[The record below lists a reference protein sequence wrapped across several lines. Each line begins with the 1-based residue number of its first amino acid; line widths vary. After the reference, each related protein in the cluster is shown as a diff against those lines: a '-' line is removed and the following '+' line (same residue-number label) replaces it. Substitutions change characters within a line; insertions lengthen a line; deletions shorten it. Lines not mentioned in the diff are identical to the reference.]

1 MAVKTFR
8 TDPETDAALAFLGG
22 QLADDS
28 FTSIVRY
35 SLLETAEARR
45 RQALMAEA
53 EALRNNPDD
62 VAEMR
67 AVMEDMEALSAW

>member
-8 TDPETDAALAFLGG
+8 TDPETEAALRFLG
-22 QLADDS
+22 ADLGDGS

-35 SLLETAEARR
+35 SLLETAKARR
-45 RQALMAEA
+45 REALRQEA
-53 EALRNNPDD
+53 EALRNNPED

-67 AVMEDMEALSAW
+67 AVMEDMEALGAW